1 MDILTQGV
9 VGAALPLATRK
20 KKQAAAAAALG
31 FLAGLAPDVDALI
44 RSSEDPLMFLEF
56 HRHFTHSLFFI
67 PVGSA
72 VVAGV
77 LYGLGRRW
85 LGLSIWK
92 CWFFCA
98 LGFGTHGLLDAAT
111 SFGTSLLWPL
121 SDVRF
126 SLSIISI
133 FDPLFTLPLIALV
146 GAGVLKQNGRYG
158 RAALIWSAL
167 YLSAAGYQHLQ
178 AHRMAK
184 TLAESRGHEDVRL
197 VVKPTF
203 GNIFLWRSIYAV
215 DGRFYVDGVLPW
227 PRRRLFEGTSIATLK
242 PSRDFPWL
250 QPGSR
255 QARDISRFARLSD
268 GFVAKALDGSPL
280 VIDVRYSF
288 LPTETTPLWFIRL
301 TPNGPPG
308 TRVVYSADRSAASE
322 KLPKLLRMITTMP

>member
-9 VGAALPLATRK
+9 IGAALPLATRH

-31 FLAGLAPDVDALI
+31 FLAGLAPDFDALI
-44 RSSEDPLMFLEF
+44 RSSQDPLMFLEF

-72 VVAGV
+72 AVAGV

-85 LGLSIWK
+85 LRFSIWK

-121 SDVRF
+121 SDSRF

-133 FDPLFTLPLIALV
+133 FHPLFTLPLIALV
-146 GAGVLKQNGRYG
+146 GAGVLKRDGRYG
-158 RAALIWSAL
+158 RGALLWAAL

-178 AHRMAK
+178 ARGMAE
-184 TLAESRGHEDVRL
+184 TLAESRGHGDVRL

-203 GNIFLWRSIYAV
+203 GNILLWRSVYAFG
-215 DGRFYVDGVLPW
+215 GRFYVDAVRPW
-227 PRRRLFEGTSIATLK
+227 PYRQLLEGTSIATLA
-242 PSRDFPWL
+242 PARDFLWL
-250 QPGSR
+250 QPDSR
-255 QARDISRFARLSD
+255 QARDIMRFARLSE
-268 GFVAKALDGSPL
+268 GYVAKAPDGSAR
-280 VIDVRYSF
+280 VFDVRYSF

-301 TPNGPPG
+301 SPYGPPG
-308 TRVVYSADRSAASE
+308 TRAVYATDRTGARD
-322 KLPKLLRMITTMP
+322 KLATLFEMITSTP

>member
-1 MDILTQGV
+1 MASAGGGSASAYGNAGSFVRWDSARTDCLTQQP
-9 VGAALPLATRK
+9 PLAPLYCGHCQTR
-20 KKQAAAAAALG
+20 
-31 FLAGLAPDVDALI
+31 D
-44 RSSEDPLMFLEF
+44 S
-56 HRHFTHSLFFI
+56 
-67 PVGSA
+67 
-72 VVAGV
+72 
-77 LYGLGRRW
+77 
-85 LGLSIWK
+85 
-92 CWFFCA
+92 
-98 LGFGTHGLLDAAT
+98 
-111 SFGTSLLWPL
+111 
-121 SDVRF
+121 

-146 GAGVLKQNGRYG
+146 AAGVLKRDGRYG

-178 AHRMAK
+178 AYRMAT

-227 PRRRLFEGTSIATLK
+227 PRRRFFEGTSIATLK
-242 PSRDFPWL
+242 LTRDFPWL

-255 QARDISRFARLSD
+255 QARDITRFARLSD

-288 LPTETTPLWFIRL
+288 LPTETAPLWFI
-301 TPNGPPG
+301 
-308 TRVVYSADRSAASE
+308 V
-322 KLPKLLRMITTMP
+322 